1 MNQHRKLL
9 VKAMQMLYGD
19 TTNRNFRLVV
29 YEDTY
34 IQTK

>member
-9 VKAMQMLYGD
+9 VKAMQMLYCD
-19 TTNRNFRLVV
+19 TTNCNFRPVV
-29 YEDTY
+29 YEDNY